1 MALWLLRLT
10 YTLTYLLTLN
20 TRGAQKPCPG
30 NDFLRRLPAS
40 GGILSLDIS
49 WVIKHSNKIP
59 PHIFG
64 VKLFNAATSGI
75 AWRRF
80 RQKSNMAVV
89 KMKCTDFTALWMI
102 KDNFQ
107 YPVNDYKWPRTGRRR
122 IIKMV
127 LWSRQKPEVVLTS
140 TRNKISASVHRLWPC
155 FRRCQSNVTMS
166 CNARKRQRPKN
177 QHGIHKSRKYSTTFD
192 FWTLVFIQLGRMS
205 VSWLWRPRKHVYS
218 SWNVEMPCS
227 IPKLLPFPVCDA
239 IQYGGRKPKIVIT
252 SVRNN
257 VVVKFYCL

>member
-1 MALWLLRLT
+1 VALWLLRLT
-10 YTLTYLLTLN
+10 HTLTYLLTLN

-75 AWRRF
+75 AWRQF

-107 YPVNDYKWPRTGRRR
+107 YTVNNYKWPRTGRRR

-127 LWSRQKPEVVLTS
+127 LWSRPKPEVVLTS

-177 QHGIHKSRKYSTTFD
+177 QTESTNRGNTPLHLIFGRWSSYSWVECRSVGFGASENTFIAVGMSKCLVRYQSYYHFRFVMPSSMAAVNRK
-192 FWTLVFIQLGRMS
+192 
-205 VSWLWRPRKHVYS
+205 
-218 SWNVEMPCS
+218 
-227 IPKLLPFPVCDA
+227 
-239 IQYGGRKPKIVIT
+239 
-252 SVRNN
+252 
-257 VVVKFYCL
+257 